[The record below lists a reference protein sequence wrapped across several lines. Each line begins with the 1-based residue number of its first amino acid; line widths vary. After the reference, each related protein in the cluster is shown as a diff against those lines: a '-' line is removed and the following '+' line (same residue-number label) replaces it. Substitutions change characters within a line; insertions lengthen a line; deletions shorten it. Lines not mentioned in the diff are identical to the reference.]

1 MNPRYY
7 TLSMLEISAQVT
19 QVNTYHTLSVPVYDW
34 EGCRTAVAV
43 FRDSCQQDFWLL
55 AMSKLHFGSWPFY

>member
-19 QVNTYHTLSVPVYDW
+19 HVNTYNTLSVPVYDW

-43 FRDSCQQDFWLL
+43 FRDSCEQDF
-55 AMSKLHFGSWPFY
+55 